1 MLMYRMS
8 MEQLQ
13 KWKTKKRRKPLII
26 RGARQVG
33 KTWLMKEF
41 GAREYASTVYIN
53 FDSNER
59 MRAFFEDSLEMERLI
74 TGLELYAGHKI
85 DPDNTLLIFDEV
97 QEAPRALAS
106 LKYFNEDAPQYQII
120 CAGSLLGVALHQ
132 GTSFPVGKVEFLDLY
147 PLSLFEFMIAMNKEQ
162 YMELIQ
168 KGDFDMAAAF
178 KQDYIDL
185 LKHCYYVGG
194 MPEAVQAFADS
205 RDFNE
210 VREIQRRILD
220 SVYTR

>member
-1 MLMYRMS
+1 MYRMS

-59 MRAFFEDSLEMERLI
+59 MRAFFEGSLEMERLI

-97 QEAPRALAS
+97 QEVPRALAS

-120 CAGSLLGVALHQ
+120 CAGSLLGVALH
-132 GTSFPVGKVEFLDLY
+132 
-147 PLSLFEFMIAMNKEQ
+147 
-162 YMELIQ
+162 
-168 KGDFDMAAAF
+168 
-178 KQDYIDL
+178 
-185 LKHCYYVGG
+185 
-194 MPEAVQAFADS
+194 
-205 RDFNE
+205 
-210 VREIQRRILD
+210 
-220 SVYTR
+220 

>member
-1 MLMYRMS
+1 MYRTA

-13 KWKTKKRRKPLII
+13 KWKARKRRKPLII

-41 GAREYASTVYIN
+41 GARGYGQVVYVN
-53 FDSNER
+53 FDNNER
-59 MRAFFEDSLEMERLI
+59 MRRLFEGSLEVERLV

-85 DPDNTLLIFDEV
+85 DPEDTLLIFDEV
-97 QEAPRALAS
+97 QEVPKALSS

-147 PLSLFEFMIAMNKEQ
+147 PLSYLEFLMAVGKERHV
-162 YMELIQ
+162 ELLK
-168 KGDFDMAAAF
+168 KGDYDMATTF
-178 KQDYIDL
+178 KQDYID
-185 LKHCYYVGG
+185 
-194 MPEAVQAFADS
+194 
-205 RDFNE
+205 R
-210 VREIQRRILD
+210 
-220 SVYTR
+220 